1 MTLYKWS
8 QTAANNASADGT
20 INWAEG
26 QAPSSIN
33 DSARA
38 MMAGLAKYRDDTCG
52 AGLSTGGTPTAYAL
66 LSNQVF
72 DSTAHMAAQELTVY
86 FHATN
91 GANPTLNVD
100 SLGDFPIVTDGAG
113 TAVPSG
119 TLIAGTPYALTFV
132 NSSSHFRLKNF
143 FVVPYVMPIGAVME
157 FYGSSVPNGNFAFPN
172 GQAISRTTYAALF
185 ALLGTT
191 YGTGD
196 GSTTFN
202 LPDLTGRVTAM
213 KEASASRLTSV
224 YFGADSTALGATGG
238 SQSHTL
244 TLGELPTGITASGAL
259 LGTAAKSGSFIITQ
273 GTGAALVNGAPGGT
287 GNTAPQVGTAAQ
299 TNSLDLSGTAN
310 VTSNNTSGNPHAVV
324 QPTFICNK
332 IMRII

>member
-8 QTAANNASADGT
+8 QTAGNNASADST

-26 QAPSSIN
+26 QVPSSIN

-38 MMAGLAKYRDDTCG
+38 MMASLAKYRDDTCG
-52 AGLSTGGTPTAYAL
+52 GGLGTGGTATAYTLA
-66 LSNQVF
+66 SNQVF

-86 FHATN
+86 FHATS

-100 SLGDFPIVTDGAG
+100 NLGAFPIVTDGAG
-113 TAVPSG
+113 TPVPSG
-119 TLIAGTPYALTFV
+119 TLIAGTPYELTFV
-132 NSSSHFRLKNF
+132 NTSSHFRLKNF

-157 FYGSSVPNGNFAFPN
+157 FYGFSVPNGNFAFPN

-185 ALLGTT
+185 ALIGTT

-213 KEASASRLTSV
+213 KEAIASRLTAS
-224 YFGADSTALGATGG
+224 YFGGNSTVLGSVGGSEAHILSAGEIPSITSADVNTISVLSASTNVVSGNLGNTTAGNSGPITVFNPGQATAGQLSSSGNNTISVTSSNTGG
-238 SQSHTL
+238 AAHT
-244 TLGELPTGITASGAL
+244 
-259 LGTAAKSGSFIITQ
+259 
-273 GTGAALVNGAPGGT
+273 
-287 GNTAPQVGTAAQ
+287 
-299 TNSLDLSGTAN
+299 N
-310 VTSNNTSGNPHAVV
+310 VQHTI
-324 QPTFICNK
+324 ICNK

>member
-8 QTAANNASADGT
+8 QTASNNATADST

-26 QAPSSIN
+26 QAPSSVN

-52 AGLSTGGTPTAYAL
+52 AGLSTGGTPSAYAL

-91 GANPTLNVD
+91 GPNPTLNVD
-100 SLGDFPIVTDGAG
+100 SLGAFPIVTDGAG

-119 TLIAGTPYALTFV
+119 TLIAGAPYELTFV

-143 FVVPYVMPIGAVME
+143 FAVPYVMPIGAVME
-157 FYGSSVPNGNFAFPN
+157 FYGSSVPNSNFAFPN
-172 GQAISRTTYAALF
+172 GQAISRTTYAKLF
-185 ALLGTT
+185 ALFGTT

-202 LPDLTGRVTAM
+202 LPDLTGRVTVM
-213 KEASASRLTSV
+213 KEASASLLTPT
-224 YFGADSTALGATGG
+224 YFGADSTALGSVGG
-238 SQSHTL
+238 SESDTL
-244 TLGELPTGITASGAL
+244 TLGQLPTGITSSG
-259 LGTAAKSGSFIITQ
+259 TNSITVSITSKKIVAA
-273 GTGAALVNGAPGGT
+273 GTGSVLVNVGAGG
-287 GNTAPQVGTAAQ
+287 NATAPQVGTVTLEDSASGN
-299 TNSLDLSGTAN
+299 NSINA
-310 VTSNNTSGNPHAVV
+310 TSNNTLGNAHPNV
-324 QPTFICNK
+324 QPTIICNK

>member
-8 QTAANNASADGT
+8 QTAANNASADST

-52 AGLSTGGTPTAYAL
+52 AGLSTGGTPSAYAL

-100 SLGDFPIVTDGAG
+100 SLGAFPIVTDGAG

-119 TLIAGTPYALTFV
+119 TLIAGTPYELTFV

-213 KEASASRLTSV
+213 KEASASRLTSS
-224 YFGADSTALGATGG
+224 YFGANSTVLGAVGG
-238 SQSHTL
+238 SESHTL
-244 TLGELPTGITASGAL
+244 SAGEIPAIASSGSNLITVTSASTNVVSGNPSGSTA
-259 LGTAAKSGSFIITQ
+259 GTAGAITVFPPGQ
-273 GTGAALVNGAPGGT
+273 ATAGTLTSTG
-287 GNTAPQVGTAAQ
+287 GNTI
-299 TNSLDLSGTAN
+299 S
-310 VTSNNTSGNPHAVV
+310 VTSNNTGGNAHAVV
-324 QPTFICNK
+324 QPTIICNK